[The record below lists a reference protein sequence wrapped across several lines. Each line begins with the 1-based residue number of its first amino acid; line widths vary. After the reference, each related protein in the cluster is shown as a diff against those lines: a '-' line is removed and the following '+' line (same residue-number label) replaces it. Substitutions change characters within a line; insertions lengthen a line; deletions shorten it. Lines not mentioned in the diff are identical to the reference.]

1 MRRTRDIVGLPVL
14 DLRTGNQIGWV
25 QDVVFDARSEEVRGI
40 LLEGN
45 HLFQQARGIPREAIA
60 AIGKDALTVSDAM
73 VQEIAGPTWSQKIG
87 NHVYTQ
93 SGDGQ
98 GTIQDVFLDDRGQR
112 VVGYEVSDGLWTDIV
127 CGRGAVWQQHVMVDG
142 ENVLIVD
149 DQASPWSDNTKGGL
163 PS

>member
-25 QDVVFDARSEEVRGI
+25 QDVVFDSRGEEVRGI
-40 LLEGN
+40 LLEST
-45 HLFQQARGIPREAIA
+45 HLFQQARGIPREAITA
-60 AIGKDALTVSDAM
+60 FGKDALTVSDGT
-73 VQEIAGPTWSQKIG
+73 VQEIVGTTWSQKVG

-112 VVGYEVSDGLWTDIV
+112 VVGFEISDGLWTDLV
-127 CGRGAVWQQHVMVDG
+127 RGRGAVWQQHVMVDG

-149 DQASPWSDNTKGGL
+149 DQASPWSDYTKGGL